1 MQVDEILIMINIGNI
16 SLYILAL
23 SCIAGSIVGL
33 REGKKTYIYS
43 VFQFGLSTFAL
54 LKLINIHINTDYRF
68 LNVLENS
75 HEIIPVLYKITG
87 IWANHEGSMLLLLWS
102 FSLVTFIFS
111 FLSKFEEKIT
121 VRILTIQSIV
131 LLLILSIIL
140 ITSNP
145 FQESET
151 LLPAGRGFNPLLQ
164 DVGLAIHPPI
174 LYFGYAGLSLPFSII
189 IASLIQTPI
198 PLSKDYLSYSYVW
211 IFVPWAFLCAGIGLG
226 SWWAYREL
234 GWGGFWFWDPVEN
247 IPLLVW
253 FASTISLHS
262 FHIGRNTN
270 NYTTFVAANILTF
283 ILSIFGMFLVRSGVL
298 NSVHSF
304 AFAPERGK
312 IIFLI
317 FCAIAI
323 PSIALFIKRY
333 PLLKKTNKLNFR
345 ILAILSNNVLLTIAC
360 FIILLGILYP
370 VFQSLFFNKEVS
382 VAESFYKNTLS
393 FIFIPMLYIAGLYS
407 SKTAKRILI
416 NLLLGSTALLCICLL
431 SYIESITALLHIHS
445 AIFLIVSL
453 INTAIPKKNYTMF
466 LGHLGFALVIIGAS
480 LYYSY
485 HTDDVTALQEGESH
499 NISGTSITLTKIT
512 YAKQDNYLSRTATL
526 DVKRNGLSIGVA
538 KPEIRFY
545 PIEQT
550 FTIESAVLHSLTGD
564 LYVTLGELDHNKI
577 VVEIQFK
584 PFIYLIWLGVFIT
597 SSSFILYIVKK
608 HAPTQISSKIKLL
621 SSRHRKTR

>member
-1 MQVDEILIMINIGNI
+1 MINIGNT
-16 SLYILAL
+16 SLYIFAL
-23 SCIAGSIVGL
+23 SCITGSILGL
-33 REGKKTYIYS
+33 RESKKTYIYS
-43 VFQFGLSTFAL
+43 AFQFGLSTFAL

-75 HEIIPVLYKITG
+75 HELIPALYKITG

-111 FLSKFEEKIT
+111 CCSKFDQKTTI
-121 VRILTIQSIV
+121 RILAIQSLI

-145 FQESET
+145 FQASET
-151 LLPAGRGFNPLLQ
+151 LLPSGRGFNPLLQ

-174 LYFGYAGLSLPFSII
+174 LYFGYAGLSIPFSIV
-189 IASLIQTPI
+189 IASLTQTPI
-198 PLSKDYLSYSYVW
+198 AFNKDYLSYSYSW
-211 IFVPWAFLCAGIGLG
+211 IFSPWAFLCAGIGLG

-262 FHIGRNTN
+262 LQIARNTN
-270 NYTTFVAANILTF
+270 SYTTFVAANLLTF
-283 ILSIFGMFLVRSGVL
+283 ILSIFGMFLVRSGIL

-312 IIFLI
+312 IIFLV
-317 FCAIAI
+317 FCVITI

-333 PLLKKTNKLNFR
+333 PLLKKTRKLNFR
-345 ILAILSNNVLLTIAC
+345 ILAILSNNILLSIAC
-360 FIILLGILYP
+360 AIILLGILYP
-370 VFQSLFFNKEVS
+370 VFQNLIFSKEIS
-382 VAESFYKNTLS
+382 VEESFYKNTLS
-393 FIFIPMLYIAGLYS
+393 FISIPMLYIAGLYS
-407 SKTAKRILI
+407 SKTTKRILV
-416 NLLLGSTALLCICLL
+416 NLFLGAASLLCIYLL
-431 SYIESITALLHIHS
+431 SYIESITALLHIHA
-445 AIFLIVSL
+445 AIFLVASL
-453 INTAIPKKNYTMF
+453 INTAIPNKNYTML
-466 LGHLGFALVIIGAS
+466 LGHLGFAIVIIGAS

-485 HTDDVTALQEGESH
+485 QTNDVTSLQEGESY
-499 NISGTSITLTKIT
+499 NISGTSITLRKIT
-512 YAKQDNYLSRTATL
+512 YAKQDNYLSRVAIL
-526 DVKRNGLSIGVA
+526 DVKRNGLSIGVI

-545 PIEQT
+545 PIEKT

-564 LYVTLGELDHNKI
+564 LYVTLGELDKKKI

-584 PFIYLIWLGVFIT
+584 PFIYLIWLGIFIT
-597 SSSFILYIVKK
+597 SLSFILHIVKK
-608 HAPTQISSKIKLL
+608 HAPTQISSKAKLL
-621 SSRHRKTR
+621 STRHRKTR